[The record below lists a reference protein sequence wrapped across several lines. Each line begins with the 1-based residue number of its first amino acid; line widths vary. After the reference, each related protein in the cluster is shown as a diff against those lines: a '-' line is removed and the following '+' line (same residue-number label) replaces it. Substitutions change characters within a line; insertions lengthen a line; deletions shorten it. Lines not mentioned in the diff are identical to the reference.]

1 MTVCGELVKQQQ
13 KKIEE
18 LTLYLIQ
25 KEKEIN
31 RLKSLE
37 QRVAA
42 IEQLL
47 NTTKP
52 LK

>member
-47 NTTKP
+47 NTAKP